1 LGFCSGSNRCFAP
14 GFTVWVEAKGFTMK
28 METVEVYCSEKGFV
42 IICQGSEGDDQDAI
56 ILTPEQIPLVIEWL
70 ERYKTVAEATTK

>member
-1 LGFCSGSNRCFAP
+1 
-14 GFTVWVEAKGFTMK
+14 MK